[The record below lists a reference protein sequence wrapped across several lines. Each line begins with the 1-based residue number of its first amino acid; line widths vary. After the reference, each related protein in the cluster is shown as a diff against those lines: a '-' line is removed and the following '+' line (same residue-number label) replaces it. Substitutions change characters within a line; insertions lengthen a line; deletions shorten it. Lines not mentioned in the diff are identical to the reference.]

1 MKTPSKKERVLFALF
16 KGFYNRFEAERK
28 LSDHCLHSTVSTLQ
42 NSHGIE
48 VKRKFEMVPGYMGI
62 MTKVC
67 RYWIEQSQYEKALT
81 LARLWR
87 QSWN

>member
-1 MKTPSKKERVLFALF
+1 MKFPTKKKRVLLALLEKSF
-16 KGFYNRFEAERK
+16 NRFEAERI

-42 NSHGIE
+42 NGHGIV

-67 RYWIEQSQYEKALT
+67 RYWIEQNEVEKALI
-81 LARLWR
+81 LAKLWR
-87 QSWN
+87 